1 MKFDGP
7 ILALNAGSSSLKF
20 GLFFADDG
28 AAALRG
34 EVEEITTAPRLLA
47 RGPRGG
53 VLAERRWPAGAA
65 PGFAELLQAVLDVV
79 ESLPGPQAL
88 AAVGH
93 RVVHGGAMHVLPARI
108 TPALLFELEA
118 LTPLDPLHM
127 PHCLAPMRAIASMH
141 PGLPQVACFDTAFH
155 RTMPSV
161 ATQIALPRALTQAGL
176 RRYGFHG
183 LSYDYVARKL
193 AKLSPAVAQGK
204 VIVAH
209 LGSGASLCALL
220 DARSIATTMGFSVL
234 DGLVMATRCGSLDPG
249 VILYLG
255 SQGHSLA
262 DIETMLYEESGLLGV
277 SGVSGDMQALLASD
291 DPRAREAIDLFTYR
305 VATETGALVS
315 ALGGLDGLVF
325 TAGIGEH
332 APAIRAE
339 ICGRLAWLGL
349 RLDEAANTAGQ
360 ACISTPESQ
369 IEVRLIATDEAA
381 MIARHTQ
388 TALGRRPARQGAAPS
403 LRKRFSPGRP

>member
-1 MKFDGP
+1 MKFDGSV
-7 ILALNAGSSSLKF
+7 LALNAGSSSLKF
-20 GLFFADDG
+20 GLFCPAEDG
-28 AAALRG
+28 AVLLRG
-34 EVEEITTAPRLLA
+34 EIEEITTAPRLLVHDA
-47 RGPRGG
+47 EGG
-53 VLAERRWPAGAA
+53 VLADRRWRSGGT
-65 PGFAELLQAVLDVV
+65 PGFGELLEAVLDVV
-79 ESLPGPQAL
+79 ERNPGPQAL

-93 RVVHGGAMHVLPARI
+93 RVVHGGADHGAPARI
-108 TPALLFELEA
+108 TPALLVELEA
-118 LTPLDPLHM
+118 LTSLDPLHM
-127 PHCLAPMRAIASMH
+127 PHCLAPMRAIASIH

-155 RTMPSV
+155 HTMPAV
-161 ATQIALPRALTQAGL
+161 ATRIAVPRALAQLGL

-183 LSYDYVARKL
+183 LSYDYVAGKL
-193 AKLSPAVAQGK
+193 GMLSPALARGR

-220 DARSIATTMGFSVL
+220 GARSIATTMGFSVL

-255 SQGHSLA
+255 RQGHSFA
-262 DIETMLYEESGLLGV
+262 DIETLLYAQSGLLGV
-277 SGVSGDMQALLASD
+277 SGFSGDMQALLTSS

-339 ICGRLAWLGL
+339 ICARLAWLGL
-349 RLDEAANTAGQ
+349 RLDEAANAAGL
-360 ACISTPESQ
+360 ACISAPDSK
-369 IEVRLIATDEAA
+369 IEVRVIATDEEA
-381 MIARHTQ
+381 MIARLAQ
-388 TALGRRPARQGAAPS
+388 SVLQRRRAR
-403 LRKRFSPGRP
+403 

>member
-1 MKFDGP
+1 VKFDGSV
-7 ILALNAGSSSLKF
+7 LALNAGSSSLKF
-20 GLFFADDG
+20 GLFCPAEDG
-28 AAALRG
+28 AVLLRG
-34 EVEEITTAPRLLA
+34 EIEEITTAPRLLVHDA
-47 RGPRGG
+47 EGG
-53 VLAERRWPAGAA
+53 VLADRRWQSGGT
-65 PGFAELLQAVLDVV
+65 PGFGELLEAVLDVV
-79 ESLPGPQAL
+79 ERNPGPQAL

-93 RVVHGGAMHVLPARI
+93 RVVHGGADHGAPARI
-108 TPALLFELEA
+108 TPALFVELEA
-118 LTPLDPLHM
+118 LTSLDPLHM
-127 PHCLAPMRAIASMH
+127 PHCLAPMRAIASIH

-155 RTMPSV
+155 HTMPAV
-161 ATQIALPRALTQAGL
+161 ATRIAVPRALAQLGL

-183 LSYDYVARKL
+183 LSYDYVAGKL
-193 AKLSPAVAQGK
+193 GMLSPALARGR

-220 DARSIATTMGFSVL
+220 GARSIATTMGFSVL

-255 SQGHSLA
+255 RRGHSFA
-262 DIETMLYEESGLLGV
+262 DIETLLYAQSGLLGV
-277 SGVSGDMQALLASD
+277 SGFSGDMQALLTSS

-339 ICGRLAWLGL
+339 ICARLAWLGL
-349 RLDEAANTAGQ
+349 RLDEAANAAGL
-360 ACISTPESQ
+360 ACISAPDSK
-369 IEVRLIATDEAA
+369 IEVRVIATDEEA
-381 MIARHTQ
+381 MIARLAQ
-388 TALGRRPARQGAAPS
+388 SVLQRRRAR
-403 LRKRFSPGRP
+403 